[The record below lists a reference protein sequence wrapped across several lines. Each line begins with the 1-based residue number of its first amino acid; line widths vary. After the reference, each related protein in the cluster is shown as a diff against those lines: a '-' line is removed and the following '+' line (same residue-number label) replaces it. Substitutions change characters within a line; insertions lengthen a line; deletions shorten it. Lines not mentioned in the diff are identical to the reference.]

1 MSSQSTCSWQIVQP
15 RQKHGVVL
23 EEVQRLLGWLRNSP
37 HSQVLASFPGCVL
50 HSRSESLPK
59 WINGFLMALIKR
71 KESDFIL
78 LRKRKHFILSMWS
91 PVHCSLA
98 KPLLCDLV
106 PSTASPSLIS
116 PAGTELC
123 LLELCFR
130 HYLWTRL
137 AFLNISNQLQT
148 GIF

>member
-1 MSSQSTCSWQIVQP
+1 
-15 RQKHGVVL
+15 
-23 EEVQRLLGWLRNSP
+23 
-37 HSQVLASFPGCVL
+37 
-50 HSRSESLPK
+50 
-59 WINGFLMALIKR
+59 MALIKR

-78 LRKRKHFILSMWS
+78 LRKRKYFILSMWS

-98 KPLLCDLV
+98 NPCYDLV

-137 AFLNISNQLQT
+137 AFLNISNHLQT
-148 GIF
+148 GIFLNKITSKMLKQYQIAITILNAYTQRLYLISLGNRINGSLTLQQL